1 MRRIQNDNI
10 RMVEKILL
18 VKPTLPKKDHKEFYN
33 KHRELS
39 RRLSKNSESSLKKKQ
54 SLVNTKKS
62 DADLYLPEVRSKG
75 KQLSKYFKN
84 EYKFSR
90 KPK

>member
-33 KHRELS
+33 KHREMS
-39 RRLSKNSESSLKKKQ
+39 RRLSKYSESSLNKKQ
-54 SLVNTKKS
+54 SLIHTKKS
-62 DADLYLPEVRSKG
+62 DTNMHLP
-75 KQLSKYFKN
+75 
-84 EYKFSR
+84 
-90 KPK
+90 